1 VVAGVRLPDLK
12 FSDCIAQG
20 ENKMRRLITM
30 SLLLLVCVGSA
41 QADLIL
47 PHFETNVEI
56 YRLFGEEHPG
66 PYKHPASITQLK
78 NGDYYVAYYGG
89 ENEYSAETAVYGS
102 RCKQGKKKWSAP
114 KIIAKTPFQG
124 VGNPVVWQA
133 PDGVVWLFYNNQY
146 GDTWSNARVKA
157 KISLD
162 GAKSWSDSFMLCM
175 EEGSMV
181 RGQPIVLDTGEYL
194 LPLYNEKGDDREFT
208 DSSSVSYFLRYN
220 PKTQEWTES
229 KNRIRSPEGNLQA
242 QVVQINATD
251 LFCFMRR
258 GGGYGPTE
266 DGWMLRS
273 DSKDGGFSWTDA
285 VRTDFPNPNSAVEL
299 IKLKNGHLLLVY
311 NDSMSDRTPLT
322 LAVSTDNGETWPFRR
337 MIAGG
342 DNDFAYPYA
351 IQGSDDK
358 IYLIYTTNS
367 RTSIMLAVFDERAVT
382 EYEP

>member
-1 VVAGVRLPDLK
+1 
-12 FSDCIAQG
+12 
-20 ENKMRRLITM
+20 MRRLITM

-242 QVVQINATD
+242 QVVQISATD

>member
-1 VVAGVRLPDLK
+1 
-12 FSDCIAQG
+12 
-20 ENKMRRLITM
+20 
-30 SLLLLVCVGSA
+30 
-41 QADLIL
+41 
-47 PHFETNVEI
+47 
-56 YRLFGEEHPG
+56 
-66 PYKHPASITQLK
+66 
-78 NGDYYVAYYGG
+78 
-89 ENEYSAETAVYGS
+89 
-102 RCKQGKKKWSAP
+102 
-114 KIIAKTPFQG
+114 
-124 VGNPVVWQA
+124 
-133 PDGVVWLFYNNQY
+133 
-146 GDTWSNARVKA
+146 
-157 KISLD
+157 
-162 GAKSWSDSFMLCM
+162 M

-242 QVVQINATD
+242 QVVQISATD